1 MIIML
6 RMLSFK
12 TDLDVE
18 ESQGIIPGVLGVEVS
33 HCDFVHEDIP
43 GLAKLRTSVRS
54 AETPAHPSHWPLPG
68 DLAVD
73 DGDVHGAQTKHS
85 PGLTG
90 PPDSLEQN
98 LPGLL
103 EEIGRSQRPATT
115 LGLDSYEVPLL
126 VVRSDVSVGQIE
138 GPQPLVSPGDRISVG
153 PTNLGVVS
161 HHYLRAGI
169 VHEFPQIR
177 SGGFFIMTVEYISG

>member
-1 MIIML
+1 MMIML

-18 ESQGIIPGVLGVEVS
+18 ESQGIIPGVLSVEVS
-33 HCDFVHEDIP
+33 HSDFVHEDVP

-54 AETPAHPSHWPLPG
+54 AETPAHPSHRSLP
-68 DLAVD
+68 DNLAVD
-73 DGDVHGAQTKHS
+73 DGHVHGVQPKHS

-98 LPGLL
+98 FSGLL
-103 EEIGRSQRPATT
+103 EEIRWSQRLATT
-115 LGLDSYEVPLL
+115 LGLDSDEVPLL
-126 VVRSDVSVGQIE
+126 VVRSDVSVGEIK
-138 GPQPLVSPGDRISVG
+138 GPKPLVSAGDRVSVG
-153 PTNLGVVS
+153 PTDLGVVI

-169 VHEFPQIR
+169 VHEF
-177 SGGFFIMTVEYISG
+177 S